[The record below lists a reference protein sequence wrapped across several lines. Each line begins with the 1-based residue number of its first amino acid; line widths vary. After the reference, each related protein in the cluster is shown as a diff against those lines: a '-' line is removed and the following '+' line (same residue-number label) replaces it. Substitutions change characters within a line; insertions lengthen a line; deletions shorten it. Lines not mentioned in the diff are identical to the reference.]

1 MSRKI
6 NDYNNEIKE
15 VFNFMSITRKYKVVG
30 SAALKSSVFIQDYD
44 LDNMFKTKGNIHKI
58 LNSLTAHFKRIFRDA
73 YKNSALFIIDFKC
86 GFDESYPEDDD
97 RYKLRWDKED
107 IKKGYKILGNTKKK
121 SFKECL
127 LDETRMKM
135 DVIYIVNGIFIELS
149 EIYKIN
155 INGHKNYSSVDVK
168 NELEQEIKKYQKEG
182 NYMKMLKRKYSLLKF
197 NPNKRVME
205 EFETI
210 FNGQYGML
218 YNLINQLKI
227 IQNVCIQ
234 DFRRPNIDEIVN
246 NLQTIKQ
253 SLSSI
258 YQFYI
263 PSFSDKIDKICKK
276 NIEQIKYALT
286 PMIIQLEKYLNKA
299 LKKII

>member
-1 MSRKI
+1 
-6 NDYNNEIKE
+6 
-15 VFNFMSITRKYKVVG
+15 
-30 SAALKSSVFIQDYD
+30 
-44 LDNMFKTKGNIHKI
+44 MFKTKGNIHKI